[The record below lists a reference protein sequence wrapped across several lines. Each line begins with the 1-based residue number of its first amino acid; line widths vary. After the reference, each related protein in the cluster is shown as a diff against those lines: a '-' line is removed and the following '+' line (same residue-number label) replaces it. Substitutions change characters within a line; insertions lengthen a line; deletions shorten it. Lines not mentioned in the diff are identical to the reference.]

1 MAETRILNK
10 DRDVI
15 GNFFS
20 TLLVRNNAGG
30 PFEQFEASWCHDVRH
45 LISYNCCTT
54 PMELGG
60 RGCKKALLNIKCC
73 TFMSQPFLDRHKSGP
88 PSSLALL
95 LNVTVGEKVQ
105 LFFLPLFQF
114 NLAYSH
120 HIDSKQPVWNQPP
133 CTLATPWILTIW
145 NNSDSQLVH
154 GKSALS
160 NYMLKK

>member
-1 MAETRILNK
+1 MSWGISFRPYWSGITRVDHSNSSRH
-10 DRDVI
+10 RDVTTRDI
-15 GNFFS
+15 WS
-20 TLLVRNNAGG
+20 HTTA
-30 PFEQFEASWCHDVRH
+30 VRH
-45 LISYNCCTT
+45 PWNYRRPWLQKGTFKHKCRTFISH
-54 PMELGG
+54 
-60 RGCKKALLNIKCC
+60 
-73 TFMSQPFLDRHKSGP
+73 PFLDRHKSGP

-105 LFFLPLFQF
+105 LFFLRLFQF